1 MHQAIKPKT
10 YIICFGSGALAC
22 WLICVESGSLTPL
35 FDDYEAMKTSQ
46 RPVLIHFRC
55 SALDCWLT
63 CVESDPNWLMI
74 GDQTWLVG

>member
-1 MHQAIKPKT
+1 ME
-10 YIICFGSGALAC
+10 C

-35 FDDYEAMKTSQ
+35 FGDYEAMKTSQ
-46 RPVLIHFRC
+46 RLVLIHFRC

-63 CVESDPNWLMI
+63 WVESDHNWLMI

>member
-1 MHQAIKPKT
+1 MICIKP
-10 YIICFGSGALAC
+10 SSQR
-22 WLICVESGSLTPL
+22 LI

-46 RPVLIHFRC
+46 RRVLIHFRC

-63 CVESDPNWLMI
+63 CVEIDPNWLMI